1 MCLPSLGDRT
11 GRLSPKCLPET
22 PLLIIVVSRETGD
35 NRIGVFLA
43 EKLLTVDSFWLCMA
57 FACYKKRHN
66 VSLPKVSATVP
77 APIQPSSP
85 QISDPDQIALL
96 VVDMQYFD
104 AHPAWGEG
112 RTASEMGV
120 LAAFDEYFAQI
131 DTILPRIQQLLTCFR
146 AKEMEVIHI
155 RVAEWTCDSR
165 DVGRKQ
171 LVRGLVVP
179 RDSKEANLLDAVAPI
194 GDELIVSKSSS
205 GVFATTNLDRLLR
218 NLGITT
224 LVFTGTAT
232 GGCIESA
239 VRDAVDLG
247 YNVVIVSDACADST
261 VASHE
266 LALQRMVGGLT
277 RLLTT
282 EQLEEQLRLM
292 ADGSRNARSGV
303 ERVKQYLPKPPET
316 PPAPDVNP
324 YSLIFPPAL
333 SLLPT
338 LQNCTNWALLL
349 VDTQRFACTPAYQPV
364 AKEAAEGIGNDG
376 SAYYERVEQALSNMA
391 TLLACCRRLKMPVI
405 HMRTATQ
412 RRDGADLSRHLR
424 KLNICPVEGTDAA
437 AFMPLVAPQADEIVL
452 NKPGLGIFTGTG
464 LDELLRNL
472 DVAHLI
478 LAGISYAGGLEGSI
492 RSATDR
498 GYSVV
503 LVPDACA
510 TFHAVLQKALA
521 GMESGIINVRDT
533 ASVTAQLDEL
543 SGQHNA
549 D

>member
-1 MCLPSLGDRT
+1 MSVR
-11 GRLSPKCLPET
+11 
-22 PLLIIVVSRETGD
+22 
-35 NRIGVFLA
+35 
-43 EKLLTVDSFWLCMA
+43 
-57 FACYKKRHN
+57 
-66 VSLPKVSATVP
+66 KVSATTP
-77 APIQPSSP
+77 PSIQPSSP
-85 QISDPDQIALL
+85 RMADSNQLALL

-112 RTASEMGV
+112 RTAAEMGV
-120 LAAFDEYFAQI
+120 LPAFDPYFAQI
-131 DTILPRIQQLLTCFR
+131 DAIIPQIQQLLTQFR

-179 RDSKEANLLDAVAPI
+179 NDSKEAEPLAEVAPI
-194 GDELIVSKSSS
+194 GDELVVSKSSS

-218 NLGITT
+218 NLGIST

-247 YNVVIVSDACADST
+247 YNVVIVRDACADST

-266 LALQRMVGGLT
+266 LALQRMAGGLT
-277 RLLTT
+277 ELLTT
-282 EQLEEQLRLM
+282 KQLADQLRSM
-292 ADGSRNARSGV
+292 ADGSRNARSGL
-303 ERVKQYLPKPPET
+303 ERVKHYLPKPPET
-316 PPAPDVNP
+316 PPGPEVNP

-338 LQNCTNWALLL
+338 LQTLTSWAVVF
-349 VDTQRFACTPAYQPV
+349 VDTQQFACDPDYRPAIDQT
-364 AKEAAEGIGNDG
+364 EAGIGNDG
-376 SAYYERVEQALSNMA
+376 TAYYERVEQALANMA
-391 TLLACCRRLKMPVI
+391 TLLESCRKLGMPVI
-405 HMRTATQ
+405 HVRTAA
-412 RRDGADLSRHLR
+412 RRADGADLSPHLR
-424 KLNICPVEGTDAA
+424 KLNICPVQGTAA
-437 AFMPLVAPQADEIVL
+437 ADFMPQVAPQADEIVL
-452 NKPGLGIFTGTG
+452 TKPGLGIFTGTG

-472 DVAHLI
+472 DVEHVI
-478 LAGISYAGGLEGSI
+478 LAGISHAGGLEGSI

-503 LVPDACA
+503 LVADACA
-510 TFHAVLQKALA
+510 TFHALLQKALA
-521 GMESGIINVRDT
+521 GMQSGIINVRDT
-533 ASVTAQLDEL
+533 ACLTAQLHEL
-543 SGQHNA
+543 IGQTDA